1 MDDMYISAL
10 AIFGFDWAPR
20 NWALCNGQLLA
31 IQQNQALFSLL
42 GTTFGGNGTTT
53 FALPNLQGRIPI
65 GMGQG
70 PGLSN
75 YVLGQQGG
83 AENVT
88 LLTSNLPAHTHT
100 VFVNN
105 TTANSTSPVTA
116 SAIAAAKDL
125 NTDATKIYNAVAPN
139 VQLNGSTIAPTG
151 GSQPHSNLQP
161 YITVNYCI
169 CLFGV
174 FPSRN

>member
-1 MDDMYISAL
+1 MDTMYISAL
-10 AIFGFDWAPR
+10 AIFGFDYAPKLWAF
-20 NWALCNGQLLA
+20 CDGQLLA

-53 FALPNLQGRIPI
+53 FALPNLKGRVPI
-65 GMGQG
+65 GMSQG

-83 AENVT
+83 NENVT
-88 LLTSNLPAHTHT
+88 LQIANLPAHSHT
-100 VFVNN
+100 AIVNN
-105 TTANSTSPVTA
+105 TAANGASPATA
-116 SAIAAAKDL
+116 SAIAAVTDV
-125 NTDATKIYNAVAPN
+125 NTEATKIYNTATPN
-139 VQLNGSTIAPTG
+139 VTLNSGTITPIG

-169 CLFGV
+169 CLSGN